1 MAGLLQKQQRLL
13 LHKAASFPGLS
24 LLFSTVVGVSFQV
37 STKKHLLGSSQS
49 FALQKR
55 TLSIGGVYPPIATPF
70 EKGDE
75 EAIAWKHLRENLT
88 KWNQVKSLRG
98 YLVQGSNGE
107 YCYLTTQ
114 ERIEMISK
122 VRQWS
127 SKDKLVLAGSG
138 MESTAATIE
147 MTLAMAEAG
156 ADAAVVITPCYFKN
170 RMTNEA
176 LVSHFTAVADK
187 SSIPIILYSV
197 PANTGLDLSVE
208 VVIRLAQHS
217 NIIGIKDSGGD
228 VTKIGHM
235 VHATR
240 DDKFSVLAGSAG
252 FLLPALQVGAVG
264 GICALANCLPREVA
278 HLQELYSTGEWAEAK
293 ALQHRLIRPNMMV
306 TKGLGVPGLKK
317 AMDWKGYYGGPVRRP
332 LLPLNPP
339 EENSLK
345 KVFQDETFLSASE

>member
-1 MAGLLQKQQRLL
+1 MAGLLQNRL
-13 LHKAASFPGLS
+13 LHKAAFFPGLS
-24 LLFSTVVGVSFQV
+24 LLFSTV
-37 STKKHLLGSSQS
+37 GS
-49 FALQKR
+49 KR

-75 EAIAWKHLRENLT
+75 QAIAWKHLRENLT
-88 KWNQVKSLRG
+88 KWNQVESLRG

-208 VVIRLAQHS
+208 VVSKLAKHS

-228 VTKIGHM
+228 VTKNCSYG
-235 VHATR
+235 TR
-240 DDKFSVLAGSAG
+240 YARGQAFFRFGRKRW
-252 FLLPALQVGAVG
+252 FLTSSFTSWSRRRDLCSSQLSPQRG
-264 GICALANCLPREVA
+264 GK
-278 HLQELYSTGEWAEAK
+278 STGT
-293 ALQHRLIRPNMMV
+293 LFNRGM
-306 TKGLGVPGLKK
+306 G
-317 AMDWKGYYGGPVRRP
+317 
-332 LLPLNPP
+332 
-339 EENSLK
+339 
-345 KVFQDETFLSASE
+345 

>member
-1 MAGLLQKQQRLL
+1 M
-13 LHKAASFPGLS
+13 
-24 LLFSTVVGVSFQV
+24 
-37 STKKHLLGSSQS
+37 
-49 FALQKR
+49 
-55 TLSIGGVYPPIATPF
+55 YPPIATPF

-75 EAIAWKHLRENLT
+75 QAIAWKHLRENLT
-88 KWNQVKSLRG
+88 KWNQVESLRG

-170 RMTNEA
+170 RMTNDA

-208 VVIRLAQHS
+208 VVSKLAKHS

-228 VTKIGHM
+228 VTKIAHM
-235 VHATR
+235 VQKL
-240 DDKFSVLAGSAG
+240 D
-252 FLLPALQVGAVG
+252 
-264 GICALANCLPREVA
+264 
-278 HLQELYSTGEWAEAK
+278 
-293 ALQHRLIRPNMMV
+293 
-306 TKGLGVPGLKK
+306 
-317 AMDWKGYYGGPVRRP
+317 
-332 LLPLNPP
+332 
-339 EENSLK
+339 
-345 KVFQDETFLSASE
+345 